1 MSSSKSDGAVT
12 STTEPSAA
20 PAAAPIAMRPYVSHM
35 LGQSEFLVDAR
46 YSVRV
51 ANEKERGSFALGCAA
66 RRAPRAGRICAHL
79 RAAQRVF
86 ASNSA
91 ASASRLSPLSPS
103 FLLAAL

>member
-1 MSSSKSDGAVT
+1 MSSSKSDGTVT
-12 STTEPSAA
+12 SFTEPSAA

-51 ANEKERGSFALGCAA
+51 ANEKGRGSSALGAA
-66 RRAPRAGRICAHL
+66 RRAPRAGRVCAHL
-79 RAAQRVF
+79 LAAQRNI

-91 ASASRLSPLSPS
+91 ASASRLLPLSPYFS
-103 FLLAAL
+103 RNCLE